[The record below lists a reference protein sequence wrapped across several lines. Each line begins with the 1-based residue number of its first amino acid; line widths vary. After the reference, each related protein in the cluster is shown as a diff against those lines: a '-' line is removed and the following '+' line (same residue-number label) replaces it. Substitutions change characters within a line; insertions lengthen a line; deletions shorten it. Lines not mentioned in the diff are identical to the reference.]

1 MSSLGQDLKRE
12 RELRAISL
20 QDIANRTKIGLR
32 YLQALEN
39 DKLDLLPG
47 TFFIKGILRAYSHC
61 IEVDADFFV
70 NKYHEEI
77 LLQEDARDK
86 DRKRREEV
94 PRVRARGKSL
104 RFRPWAVLLLIAA
117 CACAVLLI
125 FVTIGSRK
133 IPRPPLQIPT
143 VTTIQPSP
151 EPILP
156 AVVSPGIANSKA
168 GIRLDIAFLAKTWIH
183 IAADGRVV
191 LDGLY
196 EAGKTA
202 TCDAAKELVIQ
213 IGNAGGVEVSLNGRP
228 AKSFGASGQVVTD
241 IRINRDNWTDFLK

>member
-1 MSSLGQDLKRE
+1 MGSLGQDLKRE

-61 IEVDADFFV
+61 IEVDADYFV

-94 PRVRARGKSL
+94 PRERARGIRL

-117 CACAVLLI
+117 CACAALI
-125 FVTIGSRK
+125 FFTIGSRK
-133 IPRPPLQIPT
+133 IPRPPAQIPT
-143 VTTIQPSP
+143 VTTIQPSL
-151 EPILP
+151 EPKLP
-156 AVVSPGIANSKA
+156 AVVSPGTANSNA
-168 GIRLDIAFLAKTWIH
+168 GIRLDVAFLAKTWIH
-183 IAADGRVV
+183 IAADGRIV

-213 IGNAGGVEVSLNGRP
+213 IGNAGGVEVSINGRP

-241 IRINRDNWTDFLK
+241 IRINRDNWADFLK

>member
-1 MSSLGQDLKRE
+1 MGSLGQDLKRE

-32 YLQALEN
+32 YLQDLEN

-47 TFFIKGILRAYSHC
+47 TFFIKGILRAYAHC
-61 IEVDADFFV
+61 IEVDADYFV

-77 LLQEDARDK
+77 LLQEDARNK
-86 DRKRREEV
+86 DRKRREEG
-94 PRVRARGKSL
+94 PRVRARGKNL

-117 CACAVLLI
+117 CACAVLI

-133 IPRPPLQIPT
+133 IPRPPVQIPT
-143 VTTIQPSP
+143 VTTIQPSFEP
-151 EPILP
+151 ELP
-156 AVVSPGIANSKA
+156 AVVSPGTANLNA

-213 IGNAGGVEVSLNGRP
+213 IGNAGGVDVSLNGRP
-228 AKSFGASGQVVTD
+228 AKSFGAPGQVVTD
-241 IRINRDNWTDFLK
+241 IRINRENWADFLK

>member
-1 MSSLGQDLKRE
+1 MSSLGQELKRE

-20 QDIANRTKIGLR
+20 QDIANQTKIGLR

-61 IEVDADFFV
+61 IGVDAEYFV

-94 PRVRARGKSL
+94 PREKARRTIP
-104 RFRPWAVLLLIAA
+104 RFRPWAVLLLVAA
-117 CACAVLLI
+117 CACAALI

-133 IPRPPLQIPT
+133 IPRPPVQIPA
-143 VTTIQPSP
+143 VTTIQPSS
-151 EPILP
+151 EPKLP
-156 AVVSPGIANSKA
+156 AVVPPGPANPNA
-168 GIRLDIAFLAKTWIH
+168 GIRLDLAFLAKTWIH
-183 IAADGRVV
+183 IASDGQVV

-202 TCDAAKELVIQ
+202 TYDAAKEFVIQ
-213 IGNAGGVEVSLNGRP
+213 IGNAGGVALSINGRP
-228 AKSFGASGQVVTD
+228 AKSFGGAGQVVTD
-241 IRINRDNWTDFLK
+241 IRINRDNWADFLK